1 MTWKL
6 EHDILYIAKRF
17 AILGG
22 VRPGMWEIKNAM
34 VLCDD
39 NIVLKE
45 AVAVTGLHEDSY
57 GGAYMRLRA
66 KTAAEETVY
75 DLGFIPRLC

>member
-1 MTWKL
+1 M
-6 EHDILYIAKRF
+6 
-17 AILGG
+17 GG

-75 DLGFIPRLC
+75 DLGFVALWGGIVRSRFSCRTNAVKR

>member
-1 MTWKL
+1 MLFW
-6 EHDILYIAKRF
+6 
-17 AILGG
+17 GG

-66 KTAAEETVY
+66 KTAAEETALLLYGGVSF
-75 DLGFIPRLC
+75 GPAFHVARMR